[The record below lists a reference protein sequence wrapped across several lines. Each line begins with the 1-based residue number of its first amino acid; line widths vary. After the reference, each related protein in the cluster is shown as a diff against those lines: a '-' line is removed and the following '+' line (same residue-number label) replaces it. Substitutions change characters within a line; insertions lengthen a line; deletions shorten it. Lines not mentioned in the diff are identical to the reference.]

1 MGYPLIPSSL
11 HNGVSLVQSTYT
23 IPRQYGTLFNLK
35 SCISACPRVKKIRAK
50 DNSKSNHEY
59 VVLSLAQKDWILVMR
74 F

>member
-23 IPRQYGTLFNLK
+23 IPRQYETLPKIVHICMSK
-35 SCISACPRVKKIRAK
+35 SQKKIRAK

-59 VVLSLAQKDWILVMR
+59 VVLSLAQKDWVLM
-74 F
+74 